1 MDALIFPAFKAVIF
15 SIPVPFTDLKL
26 DIRWYSLAYV
36 TALLV
41 GWRYCLWLAARPPAL
56 VTARQI
62 DDFFVWA
69 TLGVILGGRLGFVL
83 FYKPE
88 FYLANPVEII
98 KVWNGGMS
106 FHGGLAGVAIALIV
120 YARRYGIPLFGL
132 TDLVAAA
139 APIGQFFG
147 RIANFING
155 ELWGRPVESN
165 IPWAMIFPDL
175 NAGDIP
181 RHPSQLYQAGLE
193 GLALFIV
200 LAWLILGRT
209 QALTRPGFV
218 TGAFLAGY
226 AVARIVAEVFREPD
240 TYIGFLAFGTTWGQW
255 LSIPLLVGGGY
266 LVWRA
271 LRRAP
276 VQDE

>member
-1 MDALIFPAFKAVIF
+1 MIFPNFDPVLF
-15 SIPVPFTDLKL
+15 SIPVPFTDLSL
-26 DIRWYSLAYV
+26 AIRWYSLAYV
-36 TALLV
+36 TALLL
-41 GWRYCLWLAARPPAL
+41 GWRYCLALATRPPQL

-69 TLGVILGGRLGFVL
+69 MAGVVLGGRLGFVL
-83 FYKPE
+83 FYRPE
-88 FYLANPVEII
+88 FYLGNPLEIFKI
-98 KVWNGGMS
+98 WQGGMS
-106 FHGGLAGVAIALIV
+106 FHGGLAGVAVAMIV
-120 YARRYGIPLFGL
+120 YARRNEMPLFGL

-155 ELWGRPVESN
+155 ELWGRAVESDV
-165 IPWAMIFPDL
+165 PWAMVFPDP
-175 NAGDIP
+175 NAGDVA

-193 GLALFIV
+193 GLTLFLV
-200 LAWLILGRT
+200 LMWLILGRT
-209 QALTRPGFV
+209 RALTRPGFI

-226 AVARIVAEVFREPD
+226 AIARIAAEVFREPD

-255 LSIPLLVGGGY
+255 LSIPLLIGGIY
-266 LVWRA
+266 LIWRA

-276 VQDE
+276 VYEM